1 MKNKNP
7 WHIYFIFIGAFFLLN
22 ILNTYMLT
30 VQGLNRYIAPF
41 KHTFLGE
48 INAFFG
54 NFSVLFLMLLLLF
67 IFIKKAKSRMISLII
82 LTLILNLFI
91 FSLGVFNLFFGTAF
105 SLPASTIFNN
115 PADGFAMGTF
125 LQAIL
130 ELITYYRII
139 VFLPT
144 IILTILYF
152 MADRVRL
159 KEMQF
164 QVTIKKTVSGLLIVV
179 LFMFSAVTTYYDE
192 FAKTLPLNSAKSTF
206 AIQNLGVYPYYLGEF
221 FGQPL
226 DIDLVRFLELND
238 EQKLATAYQE
248 YNKNQSSYTNFFD
261 GNTYSNRLHLS
272 QAVDGLYV
280 DPAIA
285 NGNNLHGILE
295 GKNLV
300 LIHLESLNSF
310 LLENQYTNERL
321 IFLNRLMSQSF
332 VFNNFYNNVGMGVS
346 SDGELA
352 VLTGLYPMGDRTL
365 YWEFDKIQYVL
376 NTIPKYFNQLDY
388 HTEVIHGDN
397 ERFYNR
403 DHVYPELMMFDNF
416 YSLEDYIEDGYIIDE
431 GYVYDTINQKVH
443 HSPWISDY
451 HLAETTNTFGQQLI
465 QQSKPFMLFSITMM
479 PHTPYEFDP
488 NGLRTD
494 IYPQYAET
502 INPITLRYINY
513 VDYVDDII
521 KRFLLT
527 EFNEDQTLDNSV
539 YVFYSDHGSG
549 LKNGD
554 INVLLDRDISVM
566 ETRKILQQVPAFIY
580 VPGDEFID
588 YGDYQI
594 RKGLLT
600 GEQNLVRSQVDLYR
614 TIIELFNLPVGQDAY
629 YGVHGMSTEP
639 TFALDNRL
647 MDVVLDQYFYSM
659 RNKEKTHPEAAIVS
673 NDVYDYI
680 LRFKILSDI
689 LISTA
694 DMQKQVN
701 QAIVNIYGD

>member
-48 INAFFG
+48 VNAFIG

-67 IFIKKAKSRMISLII
+67 IFIKKAKSRMISLMI
-82 LTLILNLFI
+82 LTFLLNFYI
-91 FSLGVFNLFFGTAF
+91 FWMGVFNLFFGTAF

-115 PADGFAMGTF
+115 PSDGFAMGTF
-125 LQAIL
+125 LQALL

-144 IILTILYF
+144 IILIVLYF
-152 MADRVRL
+152 MADRIKL

-164 QVTIKKTVSGLLIVV
+164 KVTIKKTVSGLLIVV
-179 LFMFSAVTTYYDE
+179 LLMFSAVTTYYDQ

-238 EQKLATAYQE
+238 ENAIATAYQE
-248 YNKNQSSYTNFFD
+248 YNKNQTTYINFFD
-261 GNTYSNRLHLS
+261 GKTYSNRLNMN

-280 DPAIA
+280 DPTIA

-300 LIHLESLNSF
+300 LVHLESLNSF
-310 LLENQYTNERL
+310 LFENQYTNERMVF
-321 IFLNRLMSQSF
+321 INRLMEQSF

-346 SDGELA
+346 SDGELS

-365 YWEFDKIQYVL
+365 YWEFDNIQYVL
-376 NTIPKYFNQLDY
+376 NTLPKYFNQLDY

-397 ERFYNR
+397 EKFYNR

-416 YSLEDYIEDGYIIDE
+416 YSLEDYIEDGYNIED
-431 GYVYDTINQKVH
+431 GYVYNTINNKTH

-451 HLAETTNTFGQQLI
+451 HLAETTNSFGQQLI
-465 QQSKPFMLFSITMM
+465 NQNKPFMLFPITMM

-494 IYPQYAET
+494 VYPQYIDT

-513 VDYVDDII
+513 VDYVDDIM
-521 KRFLLT
+521 KRFFLT
-527 EFNEDQTLDNSV
+527 EFNQDQTLENSV

-554 INVLLDRDISVM
+554 LDILLNRNLSVT
-566 ETRKILQQVPAFIY
+566 ETRKILQQVPSFIY
-580 VPGDEFID
+580 VPGDEYVD

-614 TIIELFNLPVGQDAY
+614 TIIELFNLPVGKDTY
-629 YGVHGMSTEP
+629 YGVHGLSVEP
-639 TFALDNRL
+639 TYALDNRL
-647 MDVVLDQYFYSM
+647 MDVVLDEYFYSM
-659 RNKEKTHPEAAIVS
+659 RNKEKTHPESAVVS
-673 NDVYDYI
+673 DDVYDYI

-689 LISTA
+689 LISTSG
-694 DMQKQVN
+694 MQKQVD
-701 QAIVNIYGD
+701 QAIVNVYGD